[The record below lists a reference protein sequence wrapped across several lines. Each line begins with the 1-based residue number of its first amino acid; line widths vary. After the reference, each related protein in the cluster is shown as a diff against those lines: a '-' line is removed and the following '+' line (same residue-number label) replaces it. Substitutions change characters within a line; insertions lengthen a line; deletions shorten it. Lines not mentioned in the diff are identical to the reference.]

1 MEKKNDIFKSGE
13 PPTGAALKKFRKRIE
28 EEKKRLEQLEKNL
41 EKMREKG
48 TGIPLRM
55 PRQRPQPKP
64 RSRPQPRP
72 QPRPK
77 PKPMPRSKPLPK
89 PKRRQRQRPTT
100 PPWLLPIPTQMAY
113 GGGKVKYRSI
123 GGTVVSGND
132 ITRMIY
138 D

>member
-13 PPTGAALKKFRKRIE
+13 PPTGSALKKFRKRIE
-28 EEKKRLEQLEKNL
+28 EEMKRLEQLEKNL

-55 PRQRPQPKP
+55 PRQRPQPRPRLQPKP
-64 RSRPQPRP
+64 KP

-77 PKPMPRSKPLPK
+77 PKPM

-113 GGGKVKYRSI
+113 GGGKVKYRYI
-123 GGTVVSGND
+123 GCKVVNGND
-132 ITRMIY
+132 LTRMIY

>member
-13 PPTGAALKKFRKRIE
+13 PPTGSALKKFRKRIE
-28 EEKKRLEQLEKNL
+28 EEMKRLEQLEKNL

-55 PRQRPQPKP
+55 PRQRPQPRP
-64 RSRPQPRP
+64 RLQPTPKPQPRP
-72 QPRPK
+72 TPQP
-77 PKPMPRSKPLPK
+77 M

-113 GGGKVKYRSI
+113 GGGKVKYRYI
-123 GGTVVSGND
+123 GGKVVNGND
-132 ITRMIY
+132 LTRMIY

>member
-13 PPTGAALKKFRKRIE
+13 PPTGSALKKFRKRIE
-28 EEKKRLEQLEKNL
+28 EEMKRLEQLEKIL

-55 PRQRPQPKP
+55 PRQRPQPRPRLQPKP
-64 RSRPQPRP
+64 KP

-77 PKPMPRSKPLPK
+77 PKPM

>member
-13 PPTGAALKKFRKRIE
+13 PPTGSALKKFRKRIE
-28 EEKKRLEQLEKNL
+28 EEMKRLEQLEKNL

-55 PRQRPQPKP
+55 PRQRPQPRPRLQPKP
-64 RSRPQPRP
+64 KP

-77 PKPMPRSKPLPK
+77 PKPM

-113 GGGKVKYRSI
+113 GGGKVKYRYI
-123 GGTVVSGND
+123 GGKVVNGND
-132 ITRMIY
+132 LTRMIY

>member
-55 PRQRPQPKP
+55 PMPKVKRQPSPKQRQRQQPTP
-64 RSRPQPRP
+64 T
-72 QPRPK
+72 
-77 PKPMPRSKPLPK
+77 LPK
-89 PKRRQRQRPTT
+89 PRQRQRPTT
-100 PPWLLPIPTQMAY
+100 PPWLLPTPTQMAY
-113 GGGKVKYRSI
+113 GGGKVKYRYI
-123 GGTVVSGND
+123 GGKVVNGND
-132 ITRMIY
+132 LTRMIY

>member
-1 MEKKNDIFKSGE
+1 
-13 PPTGAALKKFRKRIE
+13 
-28 EEKKRLEQLEKNL
+28 
-41 EKMREKG
+41 MREKG

-55 PRQRPQPKP
+55 PRQRPQPRPRLQPKP
-64 RSRPQPRP
+64 KP

-77 PKPMPRSKPLPK
+77 PKPM

-113 GGGKVKYRSI
+113 GGGKVKYRYI
-123 GGTVVSGND
+123 GGKVVNGND
-132 ITRMIY
+132 LTRMIY

>member
-13 PPTGAALKKFRKRIE
+13 PPTGSALKKFRKRIE
-28 EEKKRLEQLEKNL
+28 EEMKRLEQLEKNL

-72 QPRPK
+72 K
-77 PKPMPRSKPLPK
+77 PKPM

-113 GGGKVKYRSI
+113 GGGKVKYRYI
-123 GGTVVSGND
+123 GGKVVNGND
-132 ITRMIY
+132 LTRMIY

>member
-64 RSRPQPRP
+64 R
-72 QPRPK
+72 
-77 PKPMPRSKPLPK
+77 PMPRSKPLPK

-100 PPWLLPIPTQMAY
+100 PPWLLPTPTQMAY